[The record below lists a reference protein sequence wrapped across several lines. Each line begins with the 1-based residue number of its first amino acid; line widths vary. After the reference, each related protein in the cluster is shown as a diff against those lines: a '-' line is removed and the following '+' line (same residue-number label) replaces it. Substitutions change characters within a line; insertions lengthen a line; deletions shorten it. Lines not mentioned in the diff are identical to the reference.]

1 MTRSLILR
9 NPAIRDLAVSAIA
22 NLPTDPDSPLE
33 VVIRP
38 YRAQRKLEQLGLYW
52 LRLKEISEQAYIGG
66 RRYSD
71 DVLHEHC
78 KREFLPERDDPEL
91 EKKVKDPDN
100 YRKWDYLPS
109 GEKVLVASTSNLT
122 VYGFACHTT
131 QTEAWG
137 AGLGVMFTD
146 GRMAA

>member
-1 MTRSLILR
+1 MKRSLILR
-9 NPAIRDLAVSAIA
+9 TPAIRDLAVAAIA
-22 NLPTDPDSPLE
+22 NLPTDQDNPLE

-52 LRLKEISEQAYIGG
+52 IRLKEISEQAYIGG

-71 DVLHEHC
+71 DVLHEHF
-78 KREFLPERDDPEL
+78 KREFLPDETS
-91 EKKVKDPDN
+91 KGVQ
-100 YRKWDYLPS
+100 KWTYLPS
-109 GEKVLVASTSNLT
+109 GERVLKMGTGDLNVSEFAAYLT
-122 VYGFACHTT
+122 QV
-131 QTEAWG
+131 EAFG